1 MSNKCEEILDFICAN
16 EIKIAALQETKLT
29 ARSKDPSFEGYSVVR
44 KHRGSNGGGLLFLI
58 HQSIPFTAVVV
69 EPSPA
74 APMEH
79 QSVRISFGKDSL
91 TVHNI
96 YIPPSSSCPSS
107 FNPTLAQFLKS
118 SCSLTLGDFNAHDT
132 LWCSPIHDQRGESL
146 ADEISMSS
154 SGVLNTDTQTRLP
167 SSGQPTSPDVSI
179 ASEDLLTSANW
190 KTSTTLS
197 SDHLPITISLN
208 LAPDFNA
215 HDTLWCSPIHDQR
228 GESLADEIS
237 MSSSGVLN
245 TDTQT
250 RLPSSGQPTSP
261 DVSIASEDLLTSAN
275 WKTSTT
281 LSKLQEGP
289 GHWAPGGFW

>member
-1 MSNKCEEILDFICAN
+1 MSNKCEEILDFICSN
-16 EIKIAALQETKLT
+16 EIKIAALQDTKLT
-29 ARSKDPSFEGYSVVR
+29 ARSMDPSFEGYTVVR
-44 KHRGSNGGGLLFLI
+44 KDRGSNGGGLLFLI

-79 QSVRISFGKDSL
+79 QSVRIPFGKESL

-197 SDHLPITISLN
+197 SDHLPITVSLN
-208 LAPDFNA
+208 LAPDLLPAPKRTFVNFNRADWTNFQMETESEFAKAEEQPDAYQSEKLFRRIVGKAAA
-215 HDTLWCSPIHDQR
+215 HHIPSGRRRQR
-228 GESLADEIS
+228 HLGWSKNA
-237 MSSSGVLN
+237 MS
-245 TDTQT
+245 
-250 RLPSSGQPTSP
+250 
-261 DVSIASEDLLTSAN
+261 
-275 WKTSTT
+275 
-281 LSKLQEGP
+281 
-289 GHWAPGGFW
+289 